1 MRLNGNIDS
10 RDIDVRQGAVK
21 MLLLGSDS
29 RSGSGSGSGSGSNRE
44 HGVDDSLDARSEG
57 DERS

>member
-29 RSGSGSGSGSGSNRE
+29 RSGSGSGSGSNRE